1 MIFAAGLSIAAR
13 KALPNKCVQKSI
25 GYIIQILPADPAVSD
40 MEVLLLG
47 PQDFKGA
54 AAKGLND
61 ALSKKHPNI
70 CAIFI
75 CANDKEKALCT
86 SAGVNIKQVRK
97 LTPQVIQEA
106 VSEFYGQQVKDN
118 DIAYGDGAD
127 RILKGDKNP
136 AQPKA
141 AIRGP
146 GRPKSMQQGGP
157 KSHKVKTGT
166 DDDDDDETETE
177 QEGVLEGAE
186 GEPVQEPGAASAPE
200 TEPITDPEPQTALPP
215 TGIQLV
221 ESVKTF
227 DDWDV
232 FTRQLERDSVI
243 SEALLRS
250 SEFQGVRQMMEVYS
264 VKMNDVTRDS
274 RMTPE
279 QKMAAIKD
287 FGHNRQILAAASNSK
302 MVDDWLK
309 LWHSVVSVAE
319 SIVRERLDNIN
330 HAVVSTTVQ
339 REDFIEQQ
347 VTGVIDA
354 EKAIGEYA
362 VELINIESRLT
373 DLWAFAYNESV
384 NNIGKRLNEKLPS
397 DNEWINS
404 MLGQSVE
411 EFRTDNAESLVNRIF
426 QGLKESRISL
436 SQVQDEISALYITCF
451 TMLKEYGKIS
461 SYQKNVMDL
470 LRANHVENIV
480 VRDTLLKE
488 CFRVFVGTPGTGL
501 TATTTIY
508 ASMMARRGNTVVI
521 DMTGHPKYER
531 YGHSSVTLGDFMGE
545 RIQQP
550 LLFVTSSGKQDPEEI
565 AMLLNELKARMSY
578 YRNIIIVLDASQ
590 KEELDQLGREA
601 LTIAFVTNNT
611 ADSLSAISVAYQ
623 ESRGLPNVGRLL
635 CAIDAPVDASILIN
649 TLGLD
654 ISTTRLVLLP
664 YMRDIRAMAI
674 THQNPADYGDVLKVY
689 EDAFRV

>member
-25 GYIIQILPADPAVSD
+25 GYIIQIMPAAPDVSD

-54 AAKGLND
+54 AAKGLNE
-61 ALSKKHPNI
+61 ALSKKHPNV
-70 CAIFI
+70 CAIYI
-75 CANDKEKALCT
+75 CTKEKEKALCT
-86 SAGVNIKQVRK
+86 AEGVNIKQVGK
-97 LTPQVIQEA
+97 MEPKAIQEA

-146 GRPKSMQQGGP
+146 GRPKPPQQGGP
-157 KSHKVKTGT
+157 KSHKVHTG
-166 DDDDDDETETE
+166 DDDDDENEG
-177 QEGVLEGAE
+177 EGVPPE
-186 GEPVQEPGAASAPE
+186 GEGEGVPTPEPPP
-200 TEPITDPEPQTALPP
+200 TEPTTDPEPLPPLPP
-215 TGIQLV
+215 TGIELV
-221 ESVKTF
+221 ESVKDF
-227 DDWDV
+227 NDWDV
-232 FTRQLERDSVI
+232 FTQQLQKDSVI

-250 SEFQGVRQMMEVYS
+250 SEFQGVRNMMEVYS
-264 VKMNDVTRDS
+264 VKMNDVMRDS
-274 RMTPE
+274 RLTPE
-279 QKMAAIKD
+279 QKMAAIKE
-287 FGHNRQILAAASNSK
+287 FGHNRQTLAAASNSK

-309 LWHSVVSVAE
+309 LWHSVCSVAE
-319 SIVRERLDNIN
+319 GIVRERLSNIN
-330 HAVVSTTVQ
+330 HAVVSTTAQ
-339 REDFIEQQ
+339 REAFIEQQ
-347 VTGVIDA
+347 VTGVVDA
-354 EKAIGEYA
+354 EKTIGEYA

-384 NNIGKRLNEKLPS
+384 VNIGQKLNEKLPS

-404 MLGQSVE
+404 MLGKSIE
-411 EFRTDNAESLVNRIF
+411 DFRTDNAESLISRIF

-436 SQVQDEISALYITCF
+436 SQVQDEISALYVTCF
-451 TMLKEYGKIS
+451 NMLKEYGQIS
-461 SYQKNVMDL
+461 VYQKNVMDL

-480 VRDTLLKE
+480 IRDTLLKE
-488 CFRVFVGTPGTGL
+488 CFRVFVGTSGTGL

-521 DMTGHPKYER
+521 DLTGHAKYER
-531 YGHSSVTLGDFMGE
+531 YGHEAIDLSRFMEE
-545 RIQQP
+545 RVQQQ
-550 LLFVTSSGKQDPEEI
+550 LLFVTTNDKQDPENL
-565 AMLLNELKARMSY
+565 AMLLNELKARMTY
-578 YRNIIIVLDASQ
+578 YRNIIVVLDAAQ
-590 KEELDQLGREA
+590 QEELDQLGREA

-611 ADSLSAISVAYQ
+611 SDSLEAISIAYQ
-623 ESRGLPNVGRLL
+623 DSRGLPNTGRML
-635 CAIDAPVDASILIN
+635 CAIDAPVDATILIN

-674 THQNPADYGDVLKVY
+674 THQNPADYGDVLQVY
-689 EDAFRV
+689 ENAFRV